1 MFNEDGLRSAQKS
14 LEDAKIMLK
23 AFDLQRKKSNK
34 ELSDRLEKLDQ
45 RHREFM
51 KKSGKM
57 NGGSNLI

>member
-14 LEDAKIMLK
+14 LEDAKIMLM

-45 RHREFM
+45 RHREFV

-57 NGGSNLI
+57 NSGSNLI